1 LGEDWQLL
9 SVFESEVR
17 VEIVKALL
25 ASEFQSLSQIAEKL
39 KNRGLEMTLPAVTK
53 HMKELEKTGIVRQE
67 SGVFAKKPDARK
79 TIYFLEGRE
88 RIERLMG
95 DLETAVLKPL
105 HAGAKFYEAAQFAR
119 EMQKMDQRLTGR
131 DRKRFEALLRQCESD
146 EVYTHLTEDE
156 KKKLKLWRMMMSIL

>member
-1 LGEDWQLL
+1 
-9 SVFESEVR
+9 
-17 VEIVKALL
+17 
-25 ASEFQSLSQIAEKL
+25 
-39 KNRGLEMTLPAVTK
+39 
-53 HMKELEKTGIVRQE
+53 
-67 SGVFAKKPDARK
+67 
-79 TIYFLEGRE
+79 
-88 RIERLMG
+88 
-95 DLETAVLKPL
+95 LKPL